1 MRSSVFVSTFLHIIV
16 ITLGIYG
23 LPAIRSAPILED
35 IPMVVEIIPTALS
48 TNLPSPAKPAR
59 PAVKEVE
66 TNKPKNLPLPKVK
79 KKAVPPPASEK
90 PKDITTIT
98 PIQKPKKPIQKP
110 KKRKKVKVQP
120 KDHKILAKA
129 RPRQKPLPPDSF
141 AMVLKNLEK
150 DIAKT
155 ISTKKTIKRKN
166 IKPQSNIITRLSKT
180 LSKESREF
188 DSNRQISLSQRHAMI
203 NLIKRTMEPCWNFQ
217 AGSKRA
223 QDIIVE
229 IEVALRADGHVL
241 NARITN
247 QSQLNT
253 DPFKQAA
260 GESAL
265 RAVLNPSC
273 QPYKLPVNL
282 YNEWKDL
289 KLRFNPKEM
298 LGR

>member
-1 MRSSVFVSTFLHIIV
+1 MRSSVFVSTFLHAIV
-16 ITLGIYG
+16 ITLGVYG

-35 IPMVVEIIPTALS
+35 IPMVVEIVPMALRS
-48 TNLPSPAKPAR
+48 NLPSVTKSEKPIT
-59 PAVKEVE
+59 KKVE
-66 TNKPKNLPLPKVK
+66 TKKSKNSPSPKVK
-79 KKAVPPPASEK
+79 KTVVPPLAPEK
-90 PKDITTIT
+90 KKNAVTTP
-98 PIQKPKKPIQKP
+98 PIQKPILKP
-110 KKRKKVKVQP
+110 KMKKKFKVQKKV
-120 KDHKILAKA
+120 HKNLAKA
-129 RPRQKPLPPDSF
+129 RPSPKPPPPDRF

-150 DIAKT
+150 DLAKT
-155 ISTKKTIKRKN
+155 TPIKKPTKQKN
-166 IKPQSNIITRLSKT
+166 IEPKSDIIARLSKT
-180 LSKESREF
+180 LSKENREF
-188 DSNRQISLSQRHAMI
+188 NPNRQISMSQRHSMI

-273 QPYKLPVNL
+273 QPYKLPINL
-282 YNEWKDL
+282 YSEWKDL